1 MKNIIWQMPNGRI
14 AVRNLSDDKDSQAE
28 AAALIA
34 SGTIAEDWTA
44 VLFDV
49 QEFPGPPQE
58 CWRLVDGAL
67 VADPASVPVLSKDQQ
82 IAKLLAV
89 RGLTLDSEWQ
99 LYAAIAGMQAAA
111 STQGK
116 TEAQLY
122 ASNPGYKNAKDL
134 FLAVAAI
141 RASA

>member
-1 MKNIIWQMPNGRI
+1 MNRTEINLATGEQISIQQKAYRDDDGVIRI
-14 AVRNLSDDKDSQAE
+14 LDADVVTPWTELTAE
-28 AAALIA
+28 EFAAHKAAL
-34 SGTIAEDWTA
+34 A
-44 VLFDV
+44 VLT
-49 QEFPGPPQE
+49 
-58 CWRLVDGAL
+58 
-67 VADPASVPVLSKDQQ
+67 KDQR
-82 IAKLLAV
+82 ISALLTV
-89 RGLTLDSEWQ
+89 RGLNLDSEWQ

-141 RASA
+141 RAGA

>member
-1 MKNIIWQMPNGRI
+1 MSYAIRI
-14 AVRNLSDDKDSQAE
+14 DGQGWRAVSCEADLLVGEVFAANLDGFTP
-28 AAALIA
+28 AA
-34 SGTIAEDWTA
+34 
-44 VLFDV
+44 
-49 QEFPGPPQE
+49 P
-58 CWRLVDGAL
+58 
-67 VADPASVPVLSKDQQ
+67 SKDQR
-82 IAKLLAV
+82 IAALLAV

-134 FLAVAAI
+134 FIAVATE
-141 RASA
+141 RAKP

>member
-1 MKNIIWQMPNGRI
+1 MPY
-14 AVRNLSDDKDSQAE
+14 VQRNAGKVCGIYANAQPGYAEEFLPDDSAE
-28 AAALIA
+28 
-34 SGTIAEDWTA
+34 
-44 VLFDV
+44 VL
-49 QEFPGPPQE
+49 EYLNPTLGKE
-58 CWRLVDGAL
+58 
-67 VADPASVPVLSKDQQ
+67 QQ
-82 IAKLLAV
+82 IAKILAV

-141 RASA
+141 RAAP